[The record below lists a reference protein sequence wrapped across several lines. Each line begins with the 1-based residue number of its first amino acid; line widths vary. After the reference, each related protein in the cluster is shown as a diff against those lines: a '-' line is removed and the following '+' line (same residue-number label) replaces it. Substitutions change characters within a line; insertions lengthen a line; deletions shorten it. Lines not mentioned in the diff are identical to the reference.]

1 MDYVIT
7 NADVT
12 AQIASDKKG
21 DTEATLLAY
30 DMALA
35 KMKKEHKGKER
46 KKNA

>member
-7 NADVT
+7 NAVAT
-12 AQIASDKKG
+12 AEIASEKKG
-21 DTEATLLAY
+21 DTQAALLSY

-35 KMKKEHKGKER
+35 KMKREQRKER

>member
-7 NADVT
+7 NAEMT
-12 AQIASDKKG
+12 AQLVSDKKG
-21 DTEATLLAY
+21 DTEAALLAY

-35 KMKKEHKGKER
+35 KIKKEQKGKER